1 MTRRTSL
8 GIWAVTGLVVIWVVI
23 WLFPIWNVLASGSK
37 TNQQYLD
44 SNPWQIPPLT
54 YAGSQFLRNAQIGL
68 IGDTSASNW
77 AGGSHAGNALLPA
90 VVNSLIYSVF
100 SAILAIILAAL
111 AAYSLAR
118 LPLKGRFVLFM
129 LLFSGTI
136 FPLQMYLVPLF
147 KLYQDLNLYDTKLG
161 MLLFYTAICIPF
173 CVFVL
178 RNWFLT
184 IPQEIVEASQI
195 DGCSRIQTFWHVFVP
210 LSWGPFLTLFLF
222 QFTWVWNDLIFG
234 LTLARSQEARPVMTL
249 LAGLQSM
256 YSDIGIPPVLASAV
270 MASLPTLILVVSFQ
284 KYFFSGL
291 AMGQAVSEGGTAGQR

>member
-1 MTRRTSL
+1 MAGRSSWR
-8 GIWAVTGLVVIWVVI
+8 IWIVTILVGVWVAI
-23 WLFPIWNVLASGSK
+23 WLFPIWNVLVSGSK
-37 TNQQYLD
+37 SNEQYLD
-44 SNPWQIPPLT
+44 SNPWELPPSIS
-54 YAGSQFLRNAQIGL
+54 AASQFLQNAQIGL

-77 AGGSHAGNALLPA
+77 GGSHAGNALLPA
-90 VVNSLIYSVF
+90 VANSLLYSVL
-100 SAILAIILAAL
+100 SAVLAIILAAL

-118 LPLKGRFVLFM
+118 LPLRGRFLLFM

-147 KLYQDLNLYDTKLG
+147 RLYQDLNLYDTRLG

-184 IPQEIVEASQI
+184 IPQEIVESSQL
-195 DGCSRIQTFWHVFVP
+195 DGCSRMQTFFYIFVP

-270 MASLPTLILVVSFQ
+270 VASLPTLILVISFQ
-284 KYFFSGL
+284 RHFFSGL
-291 AMGQAVSEGGTAGQR
+291 AMGQAVAERRAAR